1 MSIILNGCISY
12 NFKVLQLF
20 KTSKNIRIT
29 SRLASIC
36 YKNNLHIHNYINS
49 ISQRT
54 IMYLIST
61 ILWSNHVLY
70 VEVSSN
76 KFKPSHPC
84 HLHIL
89 FYNFRHVWI
98 ILRVEWFI
106 FFQLHISSWREL
118 FYCIVYR
125 LSAWRHAYKRYN
137 DFQLQTTV
145 EFTKCTWRI
154 FVYQILS

>member
-1 MSIILNGCISY
+1 MILCQLYWMDASPY

-61 ILWSNHVLY
+61 ILWSNHVLF

-84 HLHIL
+84 HLHI
-89 FYNFRHVWI
+89 
-98 ILRVEWFI
+98 WFLQLSTCVDHYKSWVIHI
-106 FFQLHISSWREL
+106 FSVAHKLLKRTVLLH
-118 FYCIVYR
+118 R
-125 LSAWRHAYKRYN
+125 LSSERVAAR
-137 DFQLQTTV
+137 V
-145 EFTKCTWRI
+145 
-154 FVYQILS
+154 